1 MDETRKKKVNI
12 DLSNIET
19 PKELQ
24 IVLKEKLEFPDF
36 YGKNWNAFWDA
47 ITGLV
52 ELPESI
58 VFENWKDLE
67 KNMPEEASYLKNML
81 NEFNEKYPKWKSK
94 VEFS

>member
-12 DLSNIET
+12 DLNNIET

-24 IVLKEKLEFPDF
+24 RVLKEKLEFPDF

-58 VFENWKDLE
+58 VFENWKALE
-67 KNMPEEASYLKNML
+67 KNMPE
-81 NEFNEKYPKWKSK
+81 
-94 VEFS
+94 